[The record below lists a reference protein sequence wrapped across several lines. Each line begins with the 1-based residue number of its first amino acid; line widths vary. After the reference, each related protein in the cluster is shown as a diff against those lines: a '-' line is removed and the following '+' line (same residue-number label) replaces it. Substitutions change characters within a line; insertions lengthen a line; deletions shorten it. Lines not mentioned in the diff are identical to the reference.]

1 MMNLLMTLALAAPPE
16 AAATPES
23 PKLAVMDLE
32 LKKGLDQATA
42 EMLNELMLERLSR
55 SKRFGGVI
63 GGSDLREMLS
73 LEEQK
78 AAMGCDADSCLA
90 ELGGAL
96 GVPLMLSSSL
106 GTFAGNYILNLK
118 LISVEDAKVLARTS
132 RVVRDESKLLDELGA
147 SLDQIVAEGMDGAAK
162 PSGEPAPASVK
173 SKSKGAS
180 GGVWIA
186 TAGGGLLVGGLVAG
200 VLLNNVGDS
209 RLHGAQTDFV
219 LGLTSW
225 TEFSSAV
232 ERRNRLNLIGGSLGA
247 LGAVVTAYGL
257 WGR

>member
-1 MMNLLMTLALAAPPE
+1 MYLLMTLALAAPPE
-16 AAATPES
+16 TAATPGS

-118 LISVEDAKVLARTS
+118 LISVEDAKVLAHS
-132 RVVRDESKLLDELGA
+132 RVVKDESKLLDELGA
-147 SLDQIVAEGMDGAAK
+147 SLDQIVAEGMDSAAK
-162 PSGEPAPASVK
+162 PSGESATASVQ
-173 SKSKGAS
+173 AS
-180 GGVWIA
+180 QGRKRRR
-186 TAGGGLLVGGLVAG
+186 LDRHRRRRLVRRRSGRRRAAQQRRGPTPAWYADRLCPRSHLV
-200 VLLNNVGDS
+200 V
-209 RLHGAQTDFV
+209 
-219 LGLTSW
+219 
-225 TEFSSAV
+225 
-232 ERRNRLNLIGGSLGA
+232 
-247 LGAVVTAYGL
+247 
-257 WGR
+257 